1 MRDLGIGKW
10 AARGALCALIALSLS
25 GCNDDE
31 TTASTST
38 PPPAA
43 PAPTPEPTLGTAKLE
58 WRAPATYTNG
68 APLTNLAGY
77 RIYYGTDVAQMKHT
91 IEVSNPGVSSY
102 VIEGLVPNTY
112 YFAVTAVTNTGHESQ
127 RSNAGRKIIT

>member
-1 MRDLGIGKW
+1 MRDVRIGKW
-10 AARGALCALIALSLS
+10 AAHGALCALLALSLS
-25 GCNDDE
+25 GCNDE
-31 TTASTST
+31 ESSASTGT

-43 PAPTPEPTLGTAKLE
+43 PAPEPTLGSAKLE

-77 RIYYGTDVAQMKHT
+77 RIYYGTDVTQMQNT
-91 IEVSNPGVSSY
+91 IDVSNPGVVSY
-102 VIEGLVPNTY
+102 VIEGLLPNTY
-112 YFAVTAVTNTGHESQ
+112 YFAVSAVTNTGDESQ